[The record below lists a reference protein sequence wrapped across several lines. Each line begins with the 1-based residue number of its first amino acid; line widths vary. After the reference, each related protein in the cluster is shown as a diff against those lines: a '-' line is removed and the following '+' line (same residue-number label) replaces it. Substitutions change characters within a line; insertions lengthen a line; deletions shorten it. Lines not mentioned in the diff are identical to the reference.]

1 MGVLLLLVMMVIL
14 LAMLLAPT
22 IFIFKSEK
30 ILIKSKLVALYLC
43 LEVFAVIA
51 LVGFLDMAG
60 LRNPGGLI
68 LGSTVLVS
76 LVGYLSAKTICVKY
90 SEQNH

>member
-1 MGVLLLLVMMVIL
+1 MIIL
-14 LAMLLAPT
+14 LAILWAPT
-22 IFIFKSEK
+22 ILVFKSEK
-30 ILIKSKLVALYLC
+30 ILIKSKLGVLYLC

-51 LVGFLDMAG
+51 LVGVFDMAG

-76 LVGYLSAKTICVKY
+76 LLGYLNAKTIGIKY
-90 SEQNH
+90 S

>member
-14 LAMLLAPT
+14 LVMLWAPT
-22 IFIFKSEK
+22 IFIFKFEK
-30 ILIKSKLVALYLC
+30 ILIKSKLGVIYLC
-43 LEVFAVIA
+43 LEVFAVVA
-51 LVGFLDMAG
+51 LVGVWDMAG

-76 LVGYLSAKTICVKY
+76 LLGYLSAKTICVKY
-90 SEQNH
+90 S